1 MAMLIWSNSHSPLSL
16 FNVCGL
22 DMCSNMF
29 WCFSID
35 LWCPHTGSS
44 YPDPMVG
51 ASRSFLNRIS
61 ELSSLEGET
70 IRQEKRL
77 KTKKTPKPPSWHSA
91 SSQPPSVRVQ
101 TGQAMPNNAE
111 QNKGFMAP
119 CSFQFLAVI
128 ACLSAVVFISCLVWL
143 IYLL

>member
-1 MAMLIWSNSHSPLSL
+1 MLIWSNAPSLLSL
-16 FNVCGL
+16 LNVCGL

-35 LWCPHTGSS
+35 LWCPHTGPS

-51 ASRSFLNRIS
+51 ASCPFLNRIS

-70 IRQEKRL
+70 IRQEKCL
-77 KTKKTPKPPSWHSA
+77 KTVKIPKTPSWQSA
-91 SSQPPSVRVQ
+91 SSQCPAIRVQ
-101 TGQAMPNNAE
+101 TGQAVPNNAE
-111 QNKGFMAP
+111 QNKVFMTP
-119 CSFQFLAVI
+119 CSFQFLAVS